1 MVPPRLL
8 PMHSCDQLTETSG
21 SGASESE
28 GTCPYPIPIRCGD
41 HLGQD
46 LQLAI
51 LNSSSVLTNLRGV
64 YCLDVALLTLPPEV
78 HSDWNSGVLP
88 GHPNPTA
95 ATLVVRRQ
103 KSLLG
108 VCRFTHSCER
118 KPRPSQLAAN
128 TKKLPRPQRPRRPT
142 ARLPAGLAGRP
153 CPQTEQN
160 AATSRGSREVLR
172 EGSVRDP
179 PGCPR
184 FSQGNMTQTLS
195 DAERKSFGNKSRR
208 PPSRRSSP
216 APRPPSATPP
226 FCLLQST

>member
-1 MVPPRLL
+1 MSSSLLLSLQNWVVPTKVTAGHELIKYPKSPCECGPSVMVPPRLL

-28 GTCPYPIPIRCGD
+28 GTCPYPIPIQCGD

-78 HSDWNSGVLP
+78 HPDWNLVSSESIP
-88 GHPNPTA
+88 TPTA

-142 ARLPAGLAGRP
+142 ARLPAGLAG
-153 CPQTEQN
+153 
-160 AATSRGSREVLR
+160 
-172 EGSVRDP
+172 
-179 PGCPR
+179 
-184 FSQGNMTQTLS
+184 
-195 DAERKSFGNKSRR
+195 
-208 PPSRRSSP
+208 
-216 APRPPSATPP
+216 
-226 FCLLQST
+226 